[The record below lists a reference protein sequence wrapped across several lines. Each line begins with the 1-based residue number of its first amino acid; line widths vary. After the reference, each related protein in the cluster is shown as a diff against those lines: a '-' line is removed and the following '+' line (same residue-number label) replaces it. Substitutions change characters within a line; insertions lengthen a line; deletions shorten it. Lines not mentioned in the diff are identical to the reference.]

1 LLRIDVPPKIAA
13 HVTREVPLGDPR
25 SLLPHEVEI
34 FVVRELRKAGLDPT
48 AMKVRERTRAPGG
61 SDDYTVELAC
71 SLRIGDADRQVLIE
85 CRNERAPV
93 SPAIVETLHAKLH
106 DAKAHHAMMFS
117 TTSFEPN
124 AIRAARTL
132 GMPLLAVA
140 DGKSAF
146 ARSPWGMAGD
156 PPAWVPEYMAEL
168 VELDVTGQPRRT
180 LLASGGSKRIL
191 DLFATAPMPESPRGE
206 RR

>member
-1 LLRIDVPPKIAA
+1 
-13 HVTREVPLGDPR
+13 LGDPR

-34 FVVRELRKAGLDPT
+34 FVVRELRKAGLDPS
-48 AMKVRERTRAPGG
+48 AMKVRERTRASGG
-61 SDDYTVELAC
+61 DDDYMMELGC
-71 SLRIGDADRQVLIE
+71 SLRIGDADRYVLIE

-93 SPAIVETLHAKLH
+93 SPTAVETLHAKVR
-106 DAKAHHAMMFS
+106 DAKAQHAMMFS
-117 TTSFEPN
+117 TTGFEPD
-124 AIRAARTL
+124 AIRTATAL

-168 VELDVTGQPRRT
+168 VGLDGMGQPRNE

-191 DLFATAPMPESPRGE
+191 DVFATAPIAKTPRG
-206 RR
+206 

>member
-1 LLRIDVPPKIAA
+1 MIAA
-13 HVTREVPLGDPR
+13 HATREVPLGDPR

-34 FVVRELRKAGLDPT
+34 FVMRELRKAGLVPS
-48 AMKVRERTRAPGG
+48 AMKVRGRTHTPGK
-61 SDDYTVELAC
+61 SDDYVVELGC
-71 SLRIGDADRQVLIE
+71 SLRVGDADRYVLIE

-93 SPAIVETLHAKLH
+93 SPTAIEALQAKVVQ
-106 DAKAHHAMMFS
+106 AKAQHAMMFS
-117 TTSFEPN
+117 TTGFETD

-140 DGKSAF
+140 DGKTAF

-168 VELDVTGQPRRT
+168 VDLDAMGQPRHA

-191 DLFATAPMPESPRGE
+191 DRLATEPNAKTPRD
-206 RR
+206 

>member
-1 LLRIDVPPKIAA
+1 
-13 HVTREVPLGDPR
+13 LGDPR

-34 FVVRELRKAGLDPT
+34 FVVRELRKAGLDPVAT
-48 AMKVRERTRAPGG
+48 KVRDRTRASSG
-61 SDDYTVELAC
+61 SDDYVVELGC

-93 SPAIVETLHAKLH
+93 SAAAVETLHAKLG
-106 DAKAHHAMMFS
+106 DAKAQYAMMFS
-117 TTSFEPN
+117 TTGFEPN
-124 AIRAARTL
+124 AIDAARTL

-168 VELDVTGQPRRT
+168 VDLDATGHPRRA

-191 DLFATAPMPESPRGE
+191 DLFATVPPESPRD
-206 RR
+206 